1 MVETN
6 SCSRRARLELAAYN
20 GLGGLVAL
28 GAAAGVP
35 ILRRYFSRIDE
46 GFTDYL
52 GLLAQPQKRPA
63 LWVHG
68 VSMGESLVAMA
79 FAAELK
85 KMFPDH
91 ALVFTSTHPDVI
103 KAMQK
108 KQIADVVAFFPLDT
122 PLTMQRAFKRID
134 PVAVFVAETDFWP
147 NFSQQCRRRRIPL
160 MLINGR
166 ISTKIADFYQRAIGL
181 AEVVFGAF
189 SEFLVQGV
197 ADRERLLQLG
207 VEPGKITVA
216 GNIKADLTV
225 INDSVDLESVRQWR
239 GNRPLVVFGSV
250 HPLEFDLL
258 MPVFSRLAQEGVA
271 VLIAPRNLKFAEE
284 WQAKLNEAGLSTGLR
299 RHNSNSDR
307 QILVLDTMGE
317 LAAVYGLARVAFV
330 GGSIDEKVGGHNP
343 LEVIQQ
349 EVPLLMGPNY
359 RNFADIV
366 EQLQQAEAIR
376 ICATADQFLREIR
389 ALLAEHDPR
398 MVALASAVLEKN
410 RGALQL
416 TLARARSAIVS
427 R

>member
-1 MVETN
+1 MAEK
-6 SCSRRARLELAAYN
+6 SFCSLRARLELAAYN
-20 GLGGLVAL
+20 GLSGLVAL
-28 GAAAGVP
+28 GGAAGVP
-35 ILRRYFSRIDE
+35 VFRHYFSRIDE

-52 GLLAQPQKRPA
+52 GLVVQPQKRPT

-68 VSMGESLVAMA
+68 VSMGESLVAIA
-79 FAAELK
+79 FAGELK
-85 KMFPDH
+85 RMFPEYS
-91 ALVFTSTHPDVI
+91 LVFTSTHPDVI

-166 ISTKIADFYQRAIGL
+166 ISTKIADFYRRVVGL
-181 AEVVFGAF
+181 AEIVFGAF
-189 SEFLVQGV
+189 SEFLVQGS

-207 VEPGKITVA
+207 VEPSKITVA

-225 INDSVDLESVRQWR
+225 ISDSVDLDSIKKWQ
-239 GNRPLVVFGSV
+239 GNRSMVVFGSV
-250 HPLEFDLL
+250 HPTEFELL
-258 MPVFSRLAQEGVA
+258 LPVFSDLARQGVA

-284 WQAKLNEAGLSTGLR
+284 WQARLKEAGLTVGLR
-299 RHNSNSDR
+299 RQYSGNDW
-307 QILVLDTMGE
+307 QIMLLDTMGE

-330 GGSIDEKVGGHNP
+330 GGSIDDKVGGHNP

-349 EVPLLMGPNY
+349 KVPLLMGPNF

-366 EQLQQAEAIR
+366 EQLQQAEAIK
-376 ICATADQFLREIR
+376 ICVTAADFQREINQ
-389 ALLAEHDPR
+389 LLSDSDQR
-398 MVALASAVLEKN
+398 MVGAATEVLEKN
-410 RGALQL
+410 RGALQF
-416 TLARARSAIVS
+416 TLDRAKLAIVS